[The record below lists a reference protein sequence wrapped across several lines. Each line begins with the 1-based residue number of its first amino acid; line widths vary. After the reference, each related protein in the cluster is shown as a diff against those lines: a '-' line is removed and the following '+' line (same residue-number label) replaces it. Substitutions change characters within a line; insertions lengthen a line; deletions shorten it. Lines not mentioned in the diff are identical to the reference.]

1 MTQELQQ
8 QLHERVIKSFIDL
21 IILKELQVRKTIDG
35 YAVLK
40 MIQAK
45 HHFMLSSGTVYTHLY
60 EMERK
65 GLIGGEWL
73 ERKRIYRSTY
83 QGTQLAKA
91 AEQDEMIRH
100 LLDIIAA

>member
-1 MTQELQQ
+1 
-8 QLHERVIKSFIDL
+8 
-21 IILKELQVRKTIDG
+21 
-35 YAVLK
+35 
-40 MIQAK
+40 
-45 HHFMLSSGTVYTHLY
+45 
-60 EMERK
+60 MERK